1 MLEIHEHMHG
11 IWKKEREAEEQ
22 ENSGS
27 EDVGYRWI
35 DSLPFNTKVKEWLIG
50 EEKYRQELQR
60 KHILSAVAD
69 KFLIDRLSN
78 TSGASLLCF
87 DEIQVGTR
95 H

>member
-11 IWKKEREAEEQ
+11 IWKKERETKEEASS
-22 ENSGS
+22 ENWG
-27 EDVGYRWI
+27 GGFRWI
-35 DSLPFNTKVKEWLIG
+35 SSLPLDAKVKEWLIG
-50 EEKYRQELQR
+50 EEKYKQDIQR

-78 TSGASLLCF
+78 TCGASLLCF

-95 H
+95 Y